1 MLFKFFN
8 IIVIFY
14 YFLLSWNEMF
24 ICVVSL
30 LVRLV
35 FKEIVLMGRI
45 LLVMVYE
52 FNIFFWFYNIG

>member
-1 MLFKFFN
+1 
-8 IIVIFY
+8 
-14 YFLLSWNEMF
+14 MF

-35 FKEIVLMGRI
+35 FKEIVLMGRS
-45 LLVMVYE
+45 LLVMVYK